1 MTNLALKG
9 IIGVKAMAEI
19 SRALGKDSDAQEYDV
34 RVSHF
39 DVACVAVAKISLQS
53 HASAL
58 IGSWL
63 SLAESS
69 SQQHLLG
76 VYGDQQSWALLYN
89 IYADLL
95 LGTKLVPQSVSEA
108 TVAIANISIIY

>member
-1 MTNLALKG
+1 MQSKT
-9 IIGVKAMAEI
+9 E
-19 SRALGKDSDAQEYDV
+19 
-34 RVSHF
+34 VS
-39 DVACVAVAKISLQS
+39 SQS

-95 LGTKLVPQSVSEA
+95 LGTNLIPQTVSEK
-108 TVAIANISIIY
+108 TFTLE

>member
-1 MTNLALKG
+1 MQSKTE
-9 IIGVKAMAEI
+9 M
-19 SRALGKDSDAQEYDV
+19 SS
-34 RVSHF
+34 
-39 DVACVAVAKISLQS
+39 QS

-63 SLAESS
+63 SLAESN

-95 LGTKLVPQSVSEA
+95 LGTNLIPQTVSEK
-108 TVAIANISIIY
+108 TFTLE